1 MEDYKTLVDT
11 LLKSTDPKDIARLVQ
26 RVAKWEYAANRIKI
40 QTDGLT
46 VHLERDKIQ
55 HDKIVATI
63 TEEIAQ
69 TVADR
74 KMYLEAIAY
83 YKNQIKIRADGKK
96 KVVK

>member
-1 MEDYKTLVDT
+1 MEDYKDIVDS
-11 LLKSTDPKDIARLVQ
+11 LLKSKEPKAIDRLVQ

-46 VHLERDKIQ
+46 AHLERDKIQ

-83 YKNQIKIRADGKK
+83 YNNQMKIRADGTM